1 MAKKATVKKEGAAAE
16 GAEPAKQTPAETAA
30 AHTAATEKGEIKAD
44 PNPATEKGATK
55 AAAAEAAKVEGK
67 LAKVR
72 RLRAEGVSRHL
83 ILTEHK
89 DNDGKPFHHTTVAI
103 QCAKVEKAKIKE
115 LGENPTE
122 EDLAKWHPK
131 FGAPPKPVVEKK
143 TEEPAA
149 APAAEEKKTA

>member
-1 MAKKATVKKEGAAAE
+1 MAKKATVKKEGAATE

-30 AHTAATEKGEIKAD
+30 AHTAATEKGEVKAD

-55 AAAAEAAKVEGK
+55 AAKEEAAKVEGK

-72 RLRAEGVSRHL
+72 RLRAEGYTRHQ

-89 DNDGKPFHHTTVAI
+89 DNDGQPFHHTTVAI
-103 QCAKVEKAKIKE
+103 QCAKVEKLKLKE
-115 LGENPTE
+115 LGETATD
-122 EDLAKWHPK
+122 EDKAKWHPK

-143 TEEPAA
+143 VEEKP
-149 APAAEEKKTA
+149 PVEEKKTA